1 MEGVT
6 PSHSFGGEIR
16 RPEPAEKR
24 GVYQLFHIYCL
35 IEGSVSFF
43 SFSATSRMK
52 AFSSIFR

>member
-6 PSHSFGGEIR
+6 PSHSFGGKICR
-16 RPEPAEKR
+16 TKPAEKR
-24 GVYQLFHIYCL
+24 GVYQLSHIYYL

>member
-1 MEGVT
+1 MESVT
-6 PSHSFGGEIR
+6 PSHSFGGKICR
-16 RPEPAEKR
+16 TKPAEKR
-24 GVYQLFHIYCL
+24 GVYPLSPIYYL

>member
-6 PSHSFGGEIR
+6 PSYSFGGEIR
-16 RPEPAEKR
+16 RSEPAEKR
-24 GVYQLFHIYCL
+24 GVYQLSHIHYL

-43 SFSATSRMK
+43 SFSATSRIK